1 MIKNLN
7 KLSFTQYG
15 QVLDNKLPNRGFPEG
30 PKWSEEMRT
39 VRNRTGHYTCFQDS
53 EIYLDFEEGM
63 AILEVALDDR
73 IKNIDYFYLDK
84 PVCIKRGVYFT
95 ITPFKDYCTVRIAYI
110 KGAQSNLVF
119 VPPVKKKLTIS
130 PKLKIND
137 IYTLFYQEKEKGFFF
152 KGEQHNP
159 FELTYVDSGQMHSV
173 VNGQDYILKQG
184 EMMLYGPDQWHM
196 QYSDADCYVC
206 FITITFDMECTFSKA
221 LLNKIIKV
229 GSDTAA
235 LLRQL
240 IKENENADMFS
251 NDLIISYLEE
261 FLLKT
266 LRYLYSG
273 KTDPKLET
281 TVTLKN
287 ENQIVDEALK
297 YISKKVYENLSVNS
311 VAKEVNVSSPYLATL
326 FKKHLQISP
335 REYITRIKLAES
347 KILIK
352 EGKFNFTQIADLL
365 KYSSV
370 HHFSRQ
376 FKAKFEITPTEYSKA
391 LK

>member
-1 MIKNLN
+1 
-7 KLSFTQYG
+7 
-15 QVLDNKLPNRGFPEG
+15 
-30 PKWSEEMRT
+30 
-39 VRNRTGHYTCFQDS
+39 
-53 EIYLDFEEGM
+53 
-63 AILEVALDDR
+63 
-73 IKNIDYFYLDK
+73 
-84 PVCIKRGVYFT
+84 
-95 ITPFKDYCTVRIAYI
+95 
-110 KGAQSNLVF
+110 
-119 VPPVKKKLTIS
+119 
-130 PKLKIND
+130 
-137 IYTLFYQEKEKGFFF
+137 
-152 KGEQHNP
+152 
-159 FELTYVDSGQMHSV
+159 
-173 VNGQDYILKQG
+173 
-184 EMMLYGPDQWHM
+184 MMLYGPDQWHM
-196 QYSDADCYVC
+196 QYADADCYVC

-261 FLLKT
+261 YLLKT

-352 EGKFNFTQIADLL
+352 EGKLNFTQIADLL